1 MKAQSAVAT
10 ILKNQLTDHLL
21 TPPEAAAYIGVTEN
35 TLSVWRC
42 VGRYAIPFIKVGR
55 LVRYRRSDL
64 EAWLESRTLNNGGE

>member
-1 MKAQSAVAT
+1 MTENAIAA

>member
-1 MKAQSAVAT
+1 MTENAIAA

-64 EAWLESRTLNNGGE
+64 EAWLESRTQNSGGE

>member
-1 MKAQSAVAT
+1 MEAQSAVAT

-64 EAWLESRTLNNGGE
+64 EAWLESRTLNNGGK